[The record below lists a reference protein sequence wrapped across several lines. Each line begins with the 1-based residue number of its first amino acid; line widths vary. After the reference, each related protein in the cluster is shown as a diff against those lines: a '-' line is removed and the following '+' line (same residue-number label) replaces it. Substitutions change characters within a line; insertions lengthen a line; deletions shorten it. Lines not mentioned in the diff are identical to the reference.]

1 MSDDYNNVVSKNLVS
16 VLVNE
21 RWEHMRIPGAGG
33 VQDIRIYEVAFQD
46 AWELIFDCLNDIGID
61 VDERDDEHHVIHG
74 HKRKKFFDVTLQ
86 DMGDGAVQLFFD
98 QHKKYIEVYTWKPDY
113 SDVDAFYKLYEQR
126 LIEMKAFIRCTSC
139 GHKVRANTKFCPEC
153 GTRLNFNEDVI
164 DNSDEKKSIFD
175 TIFRSD
181 D

>member
-1 MSDDYNNVVSKNLVS
+1 
-16 VLVNE
+16 
-21 RWEHMRIPGAGG
+21 MRIPGAGG

-46 AWELIFDCLNDIGID
+46 AWDLIFDCLNDIGID
-61 VDERDDEHHVIHG
+61 
-74 HKRKKFFDVTLQ
+74 KFFDVTLQ

-175 TIFRSD
+175 SIFRSD

>member
-1 MSDDYNNVVSKNLVS
+1 
-16 VLVNE
+16 
-21 RWEHMRIPGAGG
+21 MRIPGAGG

-61 VDERDDEHHVIHG
+61 VDERDEEHHVIHG
-74 HKRKKFFDVTLQ
+74 HKRKKYFDVTLQ

-113 SDVDAFYKLYEQR
+113 SDVDA
-126 LIEMKAFIRCTSC
+126 
-139 GHKVRANTKFCPEC
+139 CPEC
-153 GTRLNFNEDVI
+153 GTRINFNEDVI

-175 TIFRSD
+175 SIFRSD

>member
-1 MSDDYNNVVSKNLVS
+1 MSDDYNNVVS
-16 VLVNE
+16 VLVDE
-21 RWEHMRIPGAGG
+21 RWKHMRIPGAGG

-61 VDERDDEHHVIHG
+61 VDERDEEHHVIHG
-74 HKRKKFFDVTLQ
+74 HKRKKYFDVTLQ
-86 DMGDGAVQLFFD
+86 DMGDGA
-98 QHKKYIEVYTWKPDY
+98 YTWKPDY

-153 GTRLNFNEDVI
+153 GTRINFNEDVI

-175 TIFRSD
+175 SIFQSD

>member
-1 MSDDYNNVVSKNLVS
+1 
-16 VLVNE
+16 
-21 RWEHMRIPGAGG
+21 MRIPGAGG

-98 QHKKYIEVYTWKPDY
+98 QHKKYIEVYTWKP
-113 SDVDAFYKLYEQR
+113 
-126 LIEMKAFIRCTSC
+126 MW
-139 GHKVRANTKFCPEC
+139 
-153 GTRLNFNEDVI
+153 TRFTNCM
-164 DNSDEKKSIFD
+164 NSASL
-175 TIFRSD
+175 R
-181 D
+181 

>member
-1 MSDDYNNVVSKNLVS
+1 
-16 VLVNE
+16 
-21 RWEHMRIPGAGG
+21 MRIPGAGG

-61 VDERDDEHHVIHG
+61 VDERDEEHHVIHG
-74 HKRKKFFDVTLQ
+74 HKRKKYFDVTL
-86 DMGDGAVQLFFD
+86 
-98 QHKKYIEVYTWKPDY
+98 HY

-153 GTRLNFNEDVI
+153 GTRINFNEDVI

-175 TIFRSD
+175 SIFRSD

>member
-1 MSDDYNNVVSKNLVS
+1 
-16 VLVNE
+16 
-21 RWEHMRIPGAGG
+21 MRIPGAGG
-33 VQDIRIYEVAFQD
+33 VQDIRTYEVEFRD

-61 VDERDDEHHVIHG
+61 VDERDDTHFGVHG
-74 HKRKKFFDVTLQ
+74 HKKKKFFDVTLQ
-86 DMGDGAVQLFFD
+86 DMGDGTVQLFFD

-113 SDVDAFYKLYEQR
+113 SDVDAFFKIYEQR

-153 GTRLNFNEDVI
+153 GTRINFNEDVI
-164 DNSDEKKSIFD
+164 DNSDEKKGLFD
-175 TIFRSD
+175 VIFRSD